1 MRITWPV
8 VQNGLWWSP
17 SASLLMVIRSSLVY
31 KTSLCYGIIVN
42 KVLFTWCDTNDRK
55 SSNNQVGFIKLRSLF
70 VIPKGHL

>member
-17 SASLLMVIRSSLVY
+17 SASLLIVIHSSLVY
-31 KTSLCYGIIVN
+31 KTSLCMASSLIRCFLPGVH
-42 KVLFTWCDTNDRK
+42 TNDRK